1 MVDHEHV
8 REVYVE
14 LLRLL
19 YSKVHASVPLLA
31 ASSAALERSIHDQ
44 VAAGMGDWL
53 HEHASEEQHHDEWLL
68 EDYTTIGRDPAELG
82 RQAGS
87 RPSRSWSV
95 RCTIGCC
102 TLTRRHPRVLRGP
115 GMEPAVRGIHRSARG
130 RTGYPARAFYT
141 LRQHSAVDVDH
152 GAEVFDPL
160 DRLPL
165 CPERDALIGLTT
177 LQTADLLIAAAD
189 ELLEEVSGDI
199 A

>member
-87 RPSRSWSV
+87 RPSRPWSV

-130 RTGYPARAFYT
+130 PY
-141 LRQHSAVDVDH
+141 
-152 GAEVFDPL
+152 
-160 DRLPL
+160 RLPRPCL
-165 CPERDALIGLTT
+165 LHIAPAFGRRRRPRSRGIRPPGPPPSLPGARRAHRPDHSTNRRS
-177 LQTADLLIAAAD
+177 ADRCGGRAA
-189 ELLEEVSGDI
+189 GGGI
-199 A
+199 W